1 MDIGALRG
9 TQALRN
15 NVLKWMGFCL
25 GVLAGI
31 FAGFNLFIND
41 FFVLGALEVVFASFC
56 FYIFF
61 YTRRRNGHLWQSL
74 TLCVFLSLLITLGTY
89 LNDIKSLLLFGLAH
103 YRSCF
108 ICY

>member
-25 GVLAGI
+25 GVLAGV
-31 FAGFNLFIND
+31 FAVFNLFIND
-41 FFVLGALEVVFASFC
+41 FVVLGALEVVFASFC

-61 YTRRRNGHLWQSL
+61 YTRKRNAQLWQSL
-74 TLCVFLSLLITLGTY
+74 TLCLFLSLLITDFLSY
-89 LNDIKSLLLFGLAH
+89 LIRAKSNHSQGI
-103 YRSCF
+103 RS
-108 ICY
+108 IQKG